1 MVKNQ
6 TKTTARTP
14 LAPLHRLEF
23 ILQHQSD
30 QLLRSRLG
38 VGFGQIRIMDE
49 LSNTTARS
57 QREIASQL
65 YQTEANISRQ
75 LRLLQKK
82 GLVNI
87 VRKPEDKRQ
96 RQVTLSTKGSR
107 VYSQAQAILGKF
119 QKQVLSSVE
128 YRDAYNFTETATKLL
143 ASL

>member
-1 MVKNQ
+1 MVSKPKGN
-6 TKTTARTP
+6 TKTP
-14 LAPLHRLEF
+14 LTPLHRLEF

-30 QLLRSRLG
+30 QLLRSQVG

-49 LSNTTARS
+49 LGKTTACS
-57 QREIASQL
+57 QREIASKL

-87 VRKPEDKRQ
+87 ARKPDDKRQ
-96 RQVTLSTKGSR
+96 RQVTLTTKGS
-107 VYSQAQAILGKF
+107 QAHSRAQLVLAKF
-119 QKQVLSSVE
+119 QKQILGSVE
-128 YRDAYNFTETATKLL
+128 YREAYNFTETLTKLL